1 MLPLKD
7 QVSQDRFEGGSALL
21 KLNKKDESGFTLVEL
36 LISITISALLVLGIA
51 SMVEV
56 LQNNF
61 RPNQSTN
68 ETQQS
73 VYLGMNLLIRELREA
88 RSLVPGSNA
97 SRLIFVNVAGN
108 TITYQLNSVPG
119 TLTRTV
125 SGGNS
130 AIVANGID
138 FTAIGGVIPSRFIY
152 DNSTP
157 AQVRLITICLKAD
170 IGGKQ
175 LSVQNSVRP
184 RNFL

>member
-1 MLPLKD
+1 M
-7 QVSQDRFEGGSALL
+7 Q

-36 LISITISALLVLGIA
+36 LISISVSALLVLGIA
-51 SMVEV
+51 SMTEV

-73 VYLGMNLLIRELREA
+73 VYLGMNLLVRELREA
-88 RSLVPGSNA
+88 SSLVAGSDA
-97 SRLIFVNVAGN
+97 SSLSFVNVAGD
-108 TITYQLNSVPG
+108 TITYQLNSATR

-125 SGGNS
+125 LGGNS

-138 FTAIGGVIPSRFIY
+138 FTVNAGVIPSRFIY
-152 DNSTP
+152 DNSTIS
-157 AQVRLITICLKAD
+157 QVRLITICLKAN

-175 LSVQNSVRP
+175 LSIQNSVRP
-184 RNFL
+184 RNF